1 MLLTS
6 RLSERVV
13 SAGNVSVEVDGSGVV
28 VAELPVPTGDVPDIE
43 SSVNESVTAV
53 LNGNVNRLN
62 NEPSS
67 HTIPVRAGVLREP
80 VETSSLVTIERDFQD
95 LYHIQINLQSLCH
108 TNNVVS
114 FYFAVAFP
122 MSDD

>member
-95 LYHIQINLQSLCH
+95 LYHIQIN
-108 TNNVVS
+108 
-114 FYFAVAFP
+114 
-122 MSDD
+122 